1 MSAVVRIAHGIHRL
15 TARHPEWHPPGF
27 AEVAGYAVEDEL
39 GTILIDPLLDPA
51 GEVLPLLDDLV
62 RGLAR
67 IAITI
72 PYHVRSAEQLAH
84 RYDATIYGHAACSRR
99 LWNTARFQAAGP
111 GDELPGGAR
120 FHAIGRP
127 RRFEQPIELPSI
139 AALAFGDAVI
149 EVGGRLRVW
158 ESEPV
163 VEVVH
168 YNDPTWT
175 YVVTVDK
182 RLYPVPASAPT
193 PDVLITAGIPGLSVS
208 GSTVSWVPTAPTPP
222 GNHLSFVVAVRDPI
236 TGALDFQQIILRY
249 VPNGAPN

>member
-27 AEVAGYAVEDEL
+27 GEVAGYAVEDEL

-84 RYDATIYGHAACSRR
+84 RYDATIYGHAACARR
-99 LWNTARFQAAGP
+99 LGDTARFQAAGP

-158 ESEPV
+158 ENEPLV
-163 VEVVH
+163 DRARRSWYRERYLPTLESLVELA
-168 YNDPTWT
+168 PARIL
-175 YVVTVDK
+175 VTHGEAVLADGSGK
-182 RLYPVPASAPT
+182 LRDALAAPPWSRLQGSA
-193 PDVLITAGIPGLSVS
+193 IS
-208 GSTVSWVPTAPTPP
+208 
-222 GNHLSFVVAVRDPI
+222 
-236 TGALDFQQIILRY
+236 
-249 VPNGAPN
+249 